1 MPGRVESPMEILLNS
16 VPYRI
21 KGRVQ
26 NALASLFPRKTVSGD
41 VKGDDQQRASTL
53 RMADWRDGIL
63 SYRRKEGGTDAW
75 WSTCQLR
82 HDGHL
87 VLPQL
92 ATLTAASG
100 VSATAN
106 SGAGSAFASTEGFN
120 SAEDGEGGGA
130 FWATAGG
137 LGVFDAGG

>member
-1 MPGRVESPMEILLNS
+1 MPGRVDSPKEILLNS

-26 NALASLFPRKTVSGD
+26 NSLASLFPRKTVSGD

-100 VSATAN
+100 VSGSFSVGVLGHLA
-106 SGAGSAFASTEGFN
+106 SEVYGA
-120 SAEDGEGGGA
+120 
-130 FWATAGG
+130 
-137 LGVFDAGG
+137 